1 MLELLSY
8 GIECLID
15 KRKGILEEYGFGLLD
30 YLFITPIIILAVV
43 LTIASLMSGRDYSGT
58 FIFNLFII
66 AIISIPIMYYYN
78 MPNGQYLAKFTEV
91 DGMKI
96 GEGTWNS
103 KTFEIIKTDDS
114 FILNRNKYWK
124 QRFDLK
130 KYKKWYDD
138 IYLKTYEEV
147 NGNKYLTLT
156 RFGYLMLHDKNGTIT
171 SKLQVNY

>member
-1 MLELLSY
+1 
-8 GIECLID
+8 
-15 KRKGILEEYGFGLLD
+15 
-30 YLFITPIIILAVV
+30 
-43 LTIASLMSGRDYSGT
+43 
-58 FIFNLFII
+58 
-66 AIISIPIMYYYN
+66 MYYYN